1 MPPGIKRNR
10 IAWTLC
16 LFYPLILPLNKLETF
31 PQVFKRF
38 PGRAEKLAEV
48 INTVALGC
56 GERIEYAFLE
66 NQVSGSF
73 STGQI
78 ERSCRIK

>member
-1 MPPGIKRNR
+1 MPPVIKPNR

-16 LFYPLILPLNKLETF
+16 LLYTLILPLNKLKTF
-31 PQVFKRF
+31 LQIFKRF

-48 INTVALGC
+48 INTVARRG
-56 GERIEYAFLE
+56 GQRIEYAFLE